1 MLLTVDLPNKSI
13 SFLDSPHR
21 DSGALST
28 FSMKGFLTAMSDTV
42 DAAPI
47 VGAADVA
54 NTLELLVTNCCE
66 PTNLIQ

>member
-1 MLLTVDLPNKSI
+1 
-13 SFLDSPHR
+13 
-21 DSGALST
+21 
-28 FSMKGFLTAMSDTV
+28 MKGFLTAMSDTV
-42 DAAPI
+42 DTAPI